1 MKLHLIIPLGGT
13 GSRFVKNNYKIYKSF
28 LPLPD
33 NKIILDKII
42 NNFSSFNCKI
52 IVIAASVENK
62 KFIETRYKKKIK
74 VIIIKKHKGGPL
86 ITLQLGLQIIND
98 TIEKCENIFV
108 CYSDINWTWKN
119 YDIQRALKEKIA
131 VFTHKGFHPHLQV
144 NSRSDFCL
152 IKKNK
157 ILRMSQKKPFTNN
170 YVNEEVAIGCYF
182 FKKIDYIN
190 KFFKQVPLYSKQEY
204 YLLTVINYLAK
215 YFNIKSIPVSSF
227 VHLGTPEQYED
238 YLSWSNRILK
248 PVSKVETK
256 SHGIMLI
263 SGKGERVSALNKL
276 KPFLEYQNF
285 EIYNYIFSKMNIQK
299 KYIITNKKYSFY
311 LKSKKNF
318 NIFKIKKTNSM
329 FETIEKSLI
338 YLKQLKKYFLLS
350 CDCFGEFNYSE
361 FKNLKKNNDLVLF
374 AFKKSYLNSTMKGSH
389 TSLTK
394 DSYRIS
400 KILVKSKTYK
410 KNEFGLAGFFWIGN
424 SNIFDYIKDFKKNI
438 VKRKINREI
447 IIDDY
452 FKYLLKNHKIKVRI
466 LELHD
471 YVHIGSE
478 LEYKE
483 YKYWKNHLC

>member
-1 MKLHLIIPLGGT
+1 MKLHIIIPLGGT
-13 GSRFVKNNYKIYKSF
+13 GSRFIKKNYKTYKSF
-28 LPLPD
+28 LPLSN

-42 NNFSSFNCKI
+42 NNFSYFNYKI
-52 IVIAASVENK
+52 IVIAASEENK
-62 KFIETRYKKKIK
+62 KFIENRYKKKIK

-86 ITLQLGLQIIND
+86 ITLKLALSILNN
-98 TIEKCENIFV
+98 TIEKCENIFF

-119 YDIQRALKEKIA
+119 YDIQRALNEKIA

-144 NSRSDFCL
+144 DSRSDFCL

-157 ILRMSQKKPFTNN
+157 ILMMSQKKTFTNN
-170 YVNEEVAIGCYF
+170 YANENVAIGCYF

-190 KFFKQVPLYSKQEY
+190 KFFNQVPLYPKKEY
-204 YLLTVINYLAK
+204 YLLSVINYFAK

-248 PVSKVETK
+248 PAFRVEKK
-256 SHGIMLI
+256 SDGIMLI
-263 SGKGERVSALNKL
+263 SGKGKRVSLLNKL
-276 KPFLEYQNF
+276 KPFLEYRNF
-285 EIYNYIFSKMNIQK
+285 EIFNFIFSKINIKK
-299 KYIITNKKYSFY
+299 KYIITNKKYFFY
-311 LKSKKNF
+311 LKKKRNF

-329 FETIEKSLI
+329 FETIEKSLG
-338 YLKQLKKYFLLS
+338 YLKKLKKYFLLS

-361 FKNLKKNNDLVLF
+361 FENLKKNNDLILF
-374 AFKKSYLNSTMKGSH
+374 AFKKSYLNSTMNGSH
-389 TSLTK
+389 TSLIK

-400 KILVKSKTYK
+400 KILVKSKNYK

-424 SNIFDYIKDFKKNI
+424 SNLFDYIIDFKKSI
-438 VKRKINREI
+438 FKRKINREI

-452 FKYLLKNHKIKVRI
+452 FNYLLKNHKIKIRI
-466 LELHD
+466 LELDD

-483 YKYWKNHLC
+483 YKYWKNHLS